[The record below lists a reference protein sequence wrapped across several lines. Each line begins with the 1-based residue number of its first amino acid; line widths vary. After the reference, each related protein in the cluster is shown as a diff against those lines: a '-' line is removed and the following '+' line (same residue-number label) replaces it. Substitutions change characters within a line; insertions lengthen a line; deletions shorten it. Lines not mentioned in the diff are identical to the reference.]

1 MKIILLGGKANS
13 GKDSAAEYM
22 GEYYRSRGLDV
33 VNIQIAY
40 YIKMYAKEIAKWDG
54 DNETKPRQLLQDLG
68 TELIRKQ
75 IDEYFFIKRIIQDID
90 IYSRYFDIITIS
102 DGRLPEEFAAI
113 KLAYPETV
121 TVHLT
126 RPNFSSRL
134 TKDQKAHV
142 TEALVDEIEYDYDL
156 INDGSLEDLQMKSI
170 ELIRQI
176 EKETKFERHVVKR
189 PVVKELPK
197 EGKVEE
203 KIEEVK
209 TTKKRTTKKK
219 KEDE

>member
-1 MKIILLGGKANS
+1 MKIILIGGKANT
-13 GKDSAAEYM
+13 GKDSTAEYID
-22 GEYYRSRGLDV
+22 EYYRSRGLDV

-90 IYSRYFDIITIS
+90 IYSRYFDVITIS
-102 DGRLPEEFAAI
+102 DGRLPEEFASI

-121 TVHLT
+121 TVHVT
-126 RPNFSSRL
+126 RPGFSSRL

-142 TEALVDEIEYDYDL
+142 TEALVDEIEYDYEVV
-156 INDGSLEDLQMKSI
+156 NDGTLDDLQKKAI
-170 ELIRQI
+170 ELVQTI

-189 PVVKELPK
+189 PIVK
-197 EGKVEE
+197 
-203 KIEEVK
+203 
-209 TTKKRTTKKK
+209 
-219 KEDE
+219 D

>member
-1 MKIILLGGKANS
+1 MKIILIGGQANS
-13 GKDSAAEYM
+13 GKDSTAEFID
-22 GEYYRSRGLDV
+22 EYYRSRGLDV
-33 VNIQIAY
+33 VNIQIAF

-102 DGRLPEEFAAI
+102 DGRLPEEFASI

-121 TVHLT
+121 TVHVT
-126 RPNFSSRL
+126 RPGYVSRL
-134 TKDQKAHV
+134 TKNQKTHV
-142 TEALVDEIEYDYDL
+142 TEALVDTIEYDYD
-156 INDGSLEDLQMKSI
+156 IVNDGTLDDLQKKAI
-170 ELIRQI
+170 ELIQTI

-189 PVVKELPK
+189 PIVKE
-197 EGKVEE
+197 
-203 KIEEVK
+203 
-209 TTKKRTTKKK
+209 
-219 KEDE
+219 

>member
-1 MKIILLGGKANS
+1 MKIILIGGKANS
-13 GKDSAAEYM
+13 GKDSTAEYID
-22 GEYYRSRGLDV
+22 EYYRSRGLDV
-33 VNIQIAY
+33 VNIQIAF

-102 DGRLPEEFAAI
+102 DGRLPEEFASI

-121 TVHLT
+121 TVHVT
-126 RPNFSSRL
+126 RPGYVSHL

-142 TEALVDEIEYDYDL
+142 TETLVDDIDYDYEVV
-156 INDGSLEDLQMKSI
+156 NDGTLDDLQKKAI
-170 ELIRQI
+170 ELVQTI

-189 PVVKELPK
+189 PVVKE
-197 EGKVEE
+197 G
-203 KIEEVK
+203 
-209 TTKKRTTKKK
+209 
-219 KEDE
+219 

>member
-1 MKIILLGGKANS
+1 MKIILIGGKANT
-13 GKDSAAEYM
+13 GKDSTAEYID
-22 GEYYRSRGLDV
+22 EYYRSRGLDV

-102 DGRLPEEFAAI
+102 DGRLPEEFASI

-126 RPNFSSRL
+126 RPGYVSHL
-134 TKDQKAHV
+134 TKNQKAHV
-142 TEALVDEIEYDYDL
+142 TESLVDDIEYDYE
-156 INDGSLEDLQMKSI
+156 IVNDGTLDDLQKKSI
-170 ELIRQI
+170 ELVQKI
-176 EKETKFERHVVKR
+176 EKETRFERHVVKR
-189 PVVKELPK
+189 PVIK
-197 EGKVEE
+197 EG
-203 KIEEVK
+203 
-209 TTKKRTTKKK
+209 
-219 KEDE
+219 

>member
-13 GKDSAAEYM
+13 GKDSTADYI

-102 DGRLPEEFAAI
+102 DGRLPEEFAAV

-121 TVHLT
+121 TVHVT
-126 RPNFSSRL
+126 RPGYSSKL
-134 TKDQKAHV
+134 SKDQKAHV
-142 TEALVDEIEYDYDL
+142 TESLVDEIEYDLDL
-156 INDGSLEDLQMKSI
+156 VNDGTLDEFQNKCI
-170 ELIRQI
+170 ELVREI
-176 EKETKFERHVVKR
+176 EKNTKFERHVVKR
-189 PVVKELPK
+189 PVVKE
-197 EGKVEE
+197 G
-203 KIEEVK
+203 
-209 TTKKRTTKKK
+209 
-219 KEDE
+219 

>member
-1 MKIILLGGKANS
+1 MKIILIGGKANT
-13 GKDSAAEYM
+13 GKDSTAEYM
-22 GEYYRSRGLDV
+22 DAYYRSRGLDV
-33 VNIQIAY
+33 VNIQIGY
-40 YIKMYAKEIAKWDG
+40 YIKMYAREIAKWDG

-121 TVHLT
+121 TVHVT
-126 RPNFSSRL
+126 RPGYSSRL
-134 TKDQKAHV
+134 TKGQKAHI
-142 TEALVDEIEYDYDL
+142 TEALVDEIEYDYS
-156 INDGSLEDLQMKSI
+156 IVNDGSLDDLQKKAI
-170 ELIRQI
+170 ELIQTI

-189 PVVKELPK
+189 P
-197 EGKVEE
+197 
-203 KIEEVK
+203 II
-209 TTKKRTTKKK
+209 
-219 KEDE
+219 KED